1 VAAGLLESA
10 IQAQTLAEP
19 RSTQKGSYQTRCT
32 ASNLSK
38 LGIQLAPPIAEG
50 VWLCG
55 ESVDEDHV
63 GARMGRDRSLEEA
76 VEQQAAVAGAAAV
89 KAEGELVEVVVE
101 LVVADRALVGA
112 QDPNV

>member
-1 VAAGLLESA
+1 
-10 IQAQTLAEP
+10 
-19 RSTQKGSYQTRCT
+19 
-32 ASNLSK
+32 
-38 LGIQLAPPIAEG
+38 
-50 VWLCG
+50 
-55 ESVDEDHV
+55 
-63 GARMGRDRSLEEA
+63 MGRDRSLEEA